1 MNFKSSLQELIG
13 WGMKDGVCY
22 LENYNGSKERQTG
35 SKEKTQFSNTKM
47 RVLQKNIII
56 LHLMVDAATNCTHDV
71 IV

>member
-1 MNFKSSLQELIG
+1 MSFKSLLQGLIG

-22 LENYNGSKERQTG
+22 LENYDGSKERQTET
-35 SKEKTQFSNTKM
+35 KEKARFSNTKL

-56 LHLMVDAATNCTHDV
+56 LHLRVDATINCTHNV